1 MLTMGMVAFFP
12 WLRVRE
18 PIRVSG
24 LHLFLHHAGAP
35 LPEGVSASV
44 SQEDLRRLLSPYR
57 IHAHHAESAHCLLQL
72 GDGALDAELDA
83 AGREAVFRFAR
94 HLAVAGLATRRF
106 DGSPLG
112 SYSASGHY
120 QVIVQQFPT
129 PFAGSVV
136 VDHRRKDGH
145 SRVLISPGAQHF
157 QIPEHLV
164 GQAQPQLDLPLLH
177 ALEAAHAE
185 LDAKGWGPYEASI
198 TQFLMA
204 NSDSPD
210 VPLDAESI
218 ATYAALERLVDAD
231 QNLKD
236 FQKKLLACL
245 AVVEAHEWSSELRA
259 ELTPD
264 REPHDAVAPWLKDL
278 YVLRGNAGHGYPI
291 AKLRSATWE
300 QHEHLL
306 AGAFVYPLALK
317 CKLQQAGFYKLASE
331 DVVDIVGLDLLLG
344 SRTFLRRA
352 DAGEPGLDGQAE
364 AAAEPDAGEPDRGG
378 WQRQMAVLG
387 QAWASYELSRY
398 VGEACDEVMQRAD
411 DDRPDEDEVTGP
423 SSARS

>member
-1 MLTMGMVAFFP
+1 MGMVAFFP
-12 WLRVRE
+12 WLRVAE
-18 PIRVSG
+18 ALQVG
-24 LHLFLHHAGAP
+24 GFHLFLHHGGAP
-35 LPEGVSASV
+35 LPEAVTASV
-44 SQEDLRRLLSPYR
+44 SQDDLKRLLSPYR
-57 IHAHHAESAHCLLQL
+57 IHAQHAESAHCLVQL
-72 GDGALDAELDA
+72 GDSALDAELDS

-120 QVIVQQFPT
+120 QLIVQQFPT
-129 PFAGSVV
+129 PFTGSVV

-145 SRVLISPGAQHF
+145 TRVLISPGAQHF

-177 ALEAAHAE
+177 ALETAHAA
-185 LDAKGWGPYEASI
+185 LDAKSWGPYEASI

-231 QNLKD
+231 KDLKD
-236 FQKKLLACL
+236 FQEKFLACL
-245 AVVEAHEWSSELRA
+245 AVPDGHEWSGRLRPELLP
-259 ELTPD
+259 E
-264 REPHDAVAPWLKDL
+264 REPRDAVGPWLKGL
-278 YVLRGNAGHGYPI
+278 YVLRGNAGHGYPV
-291 AKLRSATWE
+291 AKLKSATWE

-317 CKLQQAGFYKLASE
+317 CKLQQAGFYKLTSK
-331 DVVDIVGLDLLLG
+331 DVVDIVGLDLLLE
-344 SRTFLRRA
+344 SRPFLGR
-352 DAGEPGLDGQAE
+352 AGEGEAGPTAETDAEDATESDG
-364 AAAEPDAGEPDRGG
+364 GEPYRGG
-378 WQRQMAVLG
+378 WPRQMAVLG
-387 QAWASYELSRY
+387 EAWATHELSQY
-398 VGEACDEVMQRAD
+398 VGEAHDEAMR
-411 DDRPDEDEVTGP
+411 R
-423 SSARS
+423 SAEP

>member
-1 MLTMGMVAFFP
+1 MSTMGMVAFFP

-18 PIRVSG
+18 PIRVG
-24 LHLFLHHAGAP
+24 GFHLFLHHAGAP
-35 LPEGVSASV
+35 LPEGVVASV
-44 SQEDLRRLLSPYR
+44 SQEDLKRLLSPYR
-57 IHAHHAESAHCLLQL
+57 VHAQHAESAHCLLQL
-72 GDGALDAELDA
+72 GDGALDAELDP
-83 AGREAVFRFAR
+83 AGREAAFRFAR

-120 QVIVQQFPT
+120 QLIVQQFPT
-129 PFAGSVV
+129 PFTGSVV
-136 VDHRRKDGH
+136 ADHRRKDGH
-145 SRVLISPGAQHF
+145 TRVLISPGAQHF

-164 GQAQPQLDLPLLH
+164 GQAHPELDLPLLH

-185 LDAKGWGPYEASI
+185 LDAKSWGPYEASI

-231 QNLKD
+231 QDLKD
-236 FQKKLLACL
+236 FQKRLLACL

-259 ELTPD
+259 ELLPD
-264 REPHDAVAPWLKDL
+264 REPCDAVAPWLKDL
-278 YVLRGNAGHGYPI
+278 YVLRGNAGHGYPV
-291 AKLRSATWE
+291 AKLKSATWE

-317 CKLQQAGFYKLASE
+317 CKLQQAGFYKLTSK

-344 SRTFLRRA
+344 SRPFLRRA
-352 DAGEPGLDGQAE
+352 DAGEPGPDGEAE
-364 AAAEPDAGEPDRGG
+364 AAAEPVAGEPDRGG
-378 WQRQMAVLG
+378 WPRQMALLG
-387 QAWASYELSRY
+387 EAWASYELSRY
-398 VGEACDEVMQRAD
+398 VGEAYDEVMKRAD
-411 DDRPDEDEVTGP
+411 EDHLQDDGDAGP
-423 SSARS
+423 PR

>member
-1 MLTMGMVAFFP
+1 MGMIAFFP

-18 PIRVSG
+18 PIQVG
-24 LHLFLHHAGAP
+24 GFHLFLHHGDAP
-35 LPEGVSASV
+35 LPEGVSASL
-44 SQEDLRRLLSPYR
+44 SQDDLKRLLSPYR
-57 IHAHHAESAHCLLQL
+57 IHAQHAESAHCLLQL
-72 GDGALDAELDA
+72 CDGALDAELDP

-120 QVIVQQFPT
+120 QLIVQQFPT
-129 PFAGSVV
+129 PFTGSVV

-145 SRVLISPGAQHF
+145 TRVLISAGAQHF

-177 ALEAAHAE
+177 ALETAHAA
-185 LDAKGWGPYEASI
+185 LDAKSWGPYEASI

-218 ATYAALERLVDAD
+218 ATYAALERLLDAD
-231 QNLKD
+231 QDLKD
-236 FQKKLLACL
+236 CEKKLLACL
-245 AVVEAHEWSSELRA
+245 AVPDGHEWSGELRA
-259 ELTPD
+259 ELLPE
-264 REPHDAVAPWLKDL
+264 REPRDAVGPWLKGL
-278 YVLRGNAGHGYPI
+278 YVLRGNAGHGYPVT
-291 AKLRSATWE
+291 KLKSATWE

-317 CKLQQAGFYKLASE
+317 CKLQQAGFYKLTAQ
-331 DVVDIVGLDLLLG
+331 DVVHIVGLDLLLE
-344 SRTFLRRA
+344 SRPFLRTA
-352 DAGEPGLDGQAE
+352 GAGEAGPTAETDAGEATESGG
-364 AAAEPDAGEPDRGG
+364 GEPCREG
-378 WQRQMAVLG
+378 WPRQMAVLG
-387 QAWASYELSRY
+387 EAWAVHELSQY
-398 VGEACDEVMQRAD
+398 VGDAYG
-411 DDRPDEDEVTGP
+411 EVTQ
-423 SSARS
+423 RSVES